1 MNKVT
6 KTVSVAVV
14 ALALLI
20 FILLYFYGKKEYN
33 YREVV
38 QTTGK
43 QVEDVSTPIETE
55 RYIIDDSGSIVLPT
69 EVEEA
74 VTVTAEEVE
83 DDCSWGANLLS
94 KVLDVDLVRD
104 NDLKPRI
111 LQVQQLDE
119 GVIAVLI
126 EFEGTDLQLL
136 AETSNYE
143 EWDIFDVT
151 NKYGS
156 DYPLVIWQTLPAD
169 VLGWYD
175 VMYSEGLDGVYKGEV
190 ISTSQCVLTDLE
202 TNEERVLFK

>member
-14 ALALLI
+14 IFAISL
-20 FILLYFYGKKEYN
+20 FILLYIYGRRN
-33 YREVV
+33 DDSREVV
-38 QTTGK
+38 RTTGK
-43 QVEDVSTPIETE
+43 QVEDTSAPTETE
-55 RYIIDDSGSIVLPT
+55 RYNVDDSGNIVLPT

-74 VTVTAEEVE
+74 VILTVEEPE
-83 DDCSWGANLLS
+83 DDYSWGANLLS
-94 KVLDVDLVRD
+94 KVLDIDLVD
-104 NDLKPRI
+104 SNGLKPRI

-126 EFEGTDLQLL
+126 EFDGTDLQLL
-136 AETSNYE
+136 AETSNYR
-143 EWDIFDVT
+143 EWDIFDIT

-156 DYPLVIWQTLPAD
+156 DYPIVIWQTLPAD

-175 VMYSEGLDGVYKGEV
+175 IMYSEGLDGIYKGEV
-190 ISTSQCVLTDLE
+190 ISASQCVLTDLE